1 VRRLAIA
8 AGIGAVSAAA
18 LTLLRGSRN
27 GLPGLRRL
35 RLERGL
41 AAVRLAARG
50 GARYATSAPRLF
62 ASAGEHREA
71 LRNDLALQT
80 AEDVA
85 ATLGTMKGVLMKLG
99 QMASYVD
106 DSLSPAARR
115 TLSRLQDSVPP
126 MSPELAAQ
134 VITEELGQP
143 PDRAFAT
150 WDPEPIAAASIGQV
164 HRAITRDG
172 RAVAV
177 KVQYPGIAETIE
189 ADLGNVALLR
199 RMLKITAPMQDVDA
213 LLAELR
219 ERVTE
224 ELDYRREA
232 RNQQMFARYYA
243 GHPTIGV
250 PGIVPELC
258 TRRVVTSDLADGARF
273 AELLT
278 WSQAERDLAA
288 ETIYRFVFRSL
299 YGAQAFNGDPHPGNY
314 LFHPG
319 GRVTFL
325 DFGLVKHFTP
335 GELRP
340 LVAMVKHLCVDNDPD
355 GFRRAM
361 EDAGFLM
368 RGAPLPT
375 DMIVEHMAVFYD
387 TVRERGPRTMTGAYA
402 SAVTRRFFDFRSP
415 LAAYVQIPRSYV
427 ILQRINLGLF
437 ALLGELSATA
447 DWRCIAE
454 EIWPFVQG
462 PPCTPMGAA
471 EAGWRAGKLPREQVE
486 RPQVP
491 GRRVADEGRRGRDP
505 AGEDVELRTQ
515 CRGLGVHRARAGHV
529 PPPGGQAVLQ
539 RLDRGDRLGRGERAV
554 PGTMHEDLAEQAGAA
569 GLVDGGA
576 VRLLVLG
583 HDQPVARGVHG
594 QHRDRD
600 PAVEGDVL
608 DQVGLGVRAGL
619 DPRRAVQRQQVLG
632 QAQPGRPVERNDF
645 LEVGGLSQVGE
656 VVHAGVPGR
665 VATGPGLEFGP
676 EGEDEREGH
685 LRTPHEL
692 VRLLGGVVG
701 GGGFGGQGG
710 EPAGRVAERRD
721 QGEAGPALRGRLG
734 LSPRDLGG
742 LQVGRGVGDVDGLH
756 RGVDQLLER
765 ELRVERGVPGGH
777 AAGQHAAHG
786 QRGVEPLRVV
796 LQQPGG
802 DDAAQRV
809 PPGDRRPGLA
819 VEAAEGVQRVD
830 LVG

>member
-1 VRRLAIA
+1 MKPRHLAIA
-8 AGIGAVSAAA
+8 AGIAAASLAA
-18 LTLLRGSRN
+18 LTLLRGRRGS
-27 GLPGLRRL
+27 LPRPGRL
-35 RLERGL
+35 RLERGM
-41 AAVRLAARG
+41 AAVGLAARG
-50 GARYATSAPRLF
+50 GARYAASAPRLF

-106 DSLSPAARR
+106 DGLSPAARR

-143 PDRAFAT
+143 PERAFAT

-177 KVQYPGIAETIE
+177 KVQYPGIAETIA

-250 PGIVPELC
+250 PGIVPELS

-273 AELLT
+273 GELVT

-299 YGAQAFNGDPHPGNY
+299 YGAHAFNGDPHPGNY
-314 LFHPG
+314 LFQPG

-325 DFGLVKHFTP
+325 DFGLVKYFTAD
-335 GELRP
+335 ELRP
-340 LVAMVKHLCVDNDPD
+340 LVAMVKHLCVDNDPE

-368 RGAPLPT
+368 RDAPLPT

-402 SAVTRRFFDFRSP
+402 STVTRRFFDFRSP

-471 EAGWRAGKLPREQVE
+471 EAGWRASRTGTGH
-486 RPQVP
+486 P
-491 GRRVADEGRRGRDP
+491 GRSA
-505 AGEDVELRTQ
+505 
-515 CRGLGVHRARAGHV
+515 
-529 PPPGGQAVLQ
+529 
-539 RLDRGDRLGRGERAV
+539 
-554 PGTMHEDLAEQAGAA
+554 
-569 GLVDGGA
+569 
-576 VRLLVLG
+576 
-583 HDQPVARGVHG
+583 
-594 QHRDRD
+594 
-600 PAVEGDVL
+600 
-608 DQVGLGVRAGL
+608 
-619 DPRRAVQRQQVLG
+619 
-632 QAQPGRPVERNDF
+632 
-645 LEVGGLSQVGE
+645 S
-656 VVHAGVPGR
+656 
-665 VATGPGLEFGP
+665 
-676 EGEDEREGH
+676 
-685 LRTPHEL
+685 
-692 VRLLGGVVG
+692 
-701 GGGFGGQGG
+701 
-710 EPAGRVAERRD
+710 
-721 QGEAGPALRGRLG
+721 
-734 LSPRDLGG
+734 
-742 LQVGRGVGDVDGLH
+742 
-756 RGVDQLLER
+756 
-765 ELRVERGVPGGH
+765 
-777 AAGQHAAHG
+777 
-786 QRGVEPLRVV
+786 
-796 LQQPGG
+796 
-802 DDAAQRV
+802 
-809 PPGDRRPGLA
+809 
-819 VEAAEGVQRVD
+819 
-830 LVG
+830 